1 MKKRAL
7 WLAAALVAAVPLAA
21 QAGDA
26 GWYVGGGGGVNLKR
40 DGDVGGPANDKLE
53 FDTGWLGLVRGGYDY
68 GNGWRTELEAGYRAN
83 GVDKVNGVNQ
93 SGDVKTWDTMVNVLY
108 ELETGT
114 MFRPY
119 IGIGLGGANVSY
131 HNVGGIAGSRIDDQD
146 WTFAYQGIAGANVD
160 LTPNWAA
167 FADYRYFAT
176 DQPDFNTDAGTELR
190 AEERNH
196 SVVVGVRYKWLKPK
210 KAAEAP
216 APEIKRMVAE
226 QPPAPPPPAKEE
238 IPRNFIIFFDW
249 DKDNI
254 TPEAQKIL
262 TEAAQYAKQAGV
274 ARIVLTG
281 HADRSGSA
289 KYNEGLSMRRA
300 QNAMKSLTGLGIA
313 GSSIAVFAKGE
324 TQPLVPTE
332 DGVREPQNRRVEIVL
347 E

>member
-1 MKKRAL
+1 MAKRAL
-7 WLAAALVAAVPLAA
+7 WLAAAVVAAVPLAA

-26 GWYVGGGGGVNLKR
+26 GWYAGGGGGVNFKR
-40 DGDVGGPANDKLE
+40 DGEVGQVNNKLD
-53 FDTGWLGLVRGGYDY
+53 FDTGWMGLLRGGYDY
-68 GNGWRTELEAGYRAN
+68 GNGWRTELEGGYRDN
-83 GVDKVNGVNQ
+83 NVDKVDGVSQ
-93 SGDVKTWDTMVNVLY
+93 SGDVKTWDAMVNVLY
-108 ELETGT
+108 EFETGT

-119 IGIGLGGANVSY
+119 LGIGLGGANVSY
-131 HNVGGIAGSRIDDQD
+131 NNVGGIAGSRIDDQD
-146 WTFAYQGIAGANVD
+146 WVFAFQGIAGANIELD
-160 LTPNWAA
+160 PNWAV

-176 DQPDFNTDAGTELR
+176 DEPDFNTDSGTEVE
-190 AEERNH
+190 ADERNH

-210 KAAEAP
+210 KAPEAP
-216 APEIKRMVAE
+216 APEIKRMAAE
-226 QPPAPPPPAKEE
+226 EPAPPPPAAKEE

-262 TEAAQYAKQAGV
+262 SEAAEYAKQAGV

-300 QNAMKSLTGLGIA
+300 QNAMKSMVELGIP
-313 GSSIAVFAKGE
+313 GSEIAVFAKGE